1 MPVTVGSDV
10 VTLGEATSLGFILG
24 VTLGDGTWM
33 GITLCER
40 RGASEGDNT
49 GVGGSVC
56 HGIRVGLEVPCCKVL
71 LNCEEF
77 CDNGGACCE
86 VPDGSAAE
94 KIYESWRSAWS
105 CAVPI

>member
-1 MPVTVGSDV
+1 VAGGSAL
-10 VTLGEATSLGFILG
+10 VTLGEAKSLGFILG
-24 VTLGDGTWM
+24 VTLGNGTWL

-40 RGASEGDNT
+40 CGASEGDKT
-49 GVGGSVC
+49 GVDGSGC
-56 HGIRVGLEVPCCKVL
+56 RGIHVGLAVPCFTVL

-94 KIYESWRSAWS
+94 KNPKVG
-105 CAVPI
+105 AVIGVAPFLFD

>member
-1 MPVTVGSDV
+1 MTVAGGSAV

-24 VTLGDGTWM
+24 ITLGDGTLM

-40 RGASEGDNT
+40 RGASEGDKT
-49 GVGGSVC
+49 GVGGSGC
-56 HGIRVGLEVPCCKVL
+56 HGIRVGLAVAYCTVL

-77 CDNGGACCE
+77 CDNGGACCD

-94 KIYESWRSAWS
+94 KISKSWRSAWS